1 MSEALARVRY
11 YTTGGNTGVSWHAVP
26 VESFSHYPKE
36 GELLYSQETV
46 EALRAELAEARRDV
60 EQAAGELI
68 VAMPEPGTDMARV
81 MLANAMMRRERDEA
95 RRDRNALRG
104 WLDAVRRYLPPD
116 ATEARDIVRDAL
128 DGET

>member
-1 MSEALARVRY
+1 MSNVSIRIIERAIESAENPSGMSTHDGMARVPACHLRR
-11 YTTGGNTGVSWHAVP
+11 
-26 VESFSHYPKE
+26 
-36 GELLYSQETV
+36 LL
-46 EALRAELAEARRDV
+46 AELAEARRDV